1 MLPLPL
7 LAALPALALVTVSAQ
22 SGCQYVEHVDQAGR
36 TRRLRVAENRTPNTR
51 DCVDGIV
58 LIDEA
63 DNKGMFINFW
73 TLYYWIDVHI
83 PPLPVII

>member
-1 MLPLPL
+1 M

-22 SGCQYVEHVDQAGR
+22 SGCQYVEHVDQAGF

-63 DNKGMFINFW
+63 DNKGMFINYATTTIFGCESSPISRNVRS
-73 TLYYWIDVHI
+73 LVS
-83 PPLPVII
+83 

>member
-1 MLPLPL
+1 MLG
-7 LAALPALALVTVSAQ
+7 ALPALALVTAAAQ

-63 DNKGMFINFW
+63 DNKGMFINHATIFG
-73 TLYYWIDVHI
+73 LWII
-83 PPLPVII
+83 GLMCPRFL

>member
-1 MLPLPL
+1 M
-7 LAALPALALVTVSAQ
+7 LAALPALALVTVAAQ

-63 DNKGMFINFW
+63 DNKGTFINDATIFVCI
-73 TLYYWIDVHI
+73 LDV
-83 PPLPVII
+83 PPLPVMI